1 MKKQLITLA
10 VGALLW
16 SVPALA
22 QPDPGNAP
30 KGGNPAAAAQPGGF
44 DWGNMTPQ
52 QRRLAVQGMVEQTL
66 RGSMSHLGYR
76 DAALQDAVVAAALEQ
91 GKILEPVRDKHRRLA
106 QALIGNVSDRD
117 AAVLLAQW
125 RATVEEAERGRRA
138 AATALDEKIDFS
150 RKPKLEAL
158 LRSAGLV
165 GDETNLMGGVA
176 GGLLGTM
183 TNLALAPEPDAAPAL
198 AAAQR
203 DTPLDAYI
211 TRAEPLYKR
220 EKVAVVA
227 EATPP
232 QIADNPLVAIL
243 AGGVEVH
250 ELRLTSQQWQGH
262 VWQHRVQVFRP
273 AKMEFPRTAL
283 LYVTGGGGSALE
295 TMVGRALANATGA
308 TVVSLFN
315 IPNQPLYNGKYED
328 ALIAHTFQQYLETGD
343 ATWPLLFPMTKSAVK
358 AMDAVAEYSREQ
370 GWPELD
376 KFVVTGASKRG
387 WTTWLTGAV
396 DKRVIGIM
404 PMVYDNLNL
413 QAQMPHQLET
423 WGEYS
428 EQIKDY
434 TRLGL
439 QEKMATE
446 RGGKMAAMVDPYT
459 YRERLTMPKLIVN
472 GTNDRY
478 WALDA
483 LNFYVND
490 LPGPTNVL
498 YFPNAG
504 HGLGDQVPM
513 LITSLSAWFR
523 QVAAEKPLPRV
534 ELLKIAPQDGE
545 RRFTLTSRTELAA
558 ARLWVATSATRDFRE
573 AKWNAQAMTKRAD
586 GIWTAS
592 LPTSPAQHTA
602 VFAEARLPG
611 DEGAAPGQMPLRVS
625 SPIELFAPTEKETQ

>member
-1 MKKQLITLA
+1 MKRHLITLS

-16 SVPALA
+16 SVPVLA
-22 QPDPGNAP
+22 QPAPGNAP
-30 KGGNPAAAAQPGGF
+30 W
-44 DWGNMTPQ
+44 DDTP
-52 QRRLAVQGMVEQTL
+52 V
-66 RGSMSHLGYR
+66 
-76 DAALQDAVVAAALEQ
+76 
-91 GKILEPVRDKHRRLA
+91 
-106 QALIGNVSDRD
+106 
-117 AAVLLAQW
+117 AAVLG
-125 RATVEEAERGRRA
+125 E
-138 AATALDEKIDFS
+138 TA
-150 RKPKLEAL
+150 P
-158 LRSAGLV
+158 
-165 GDETNLMGGVA
+165 
-176 GGLLGTM
+176 
-183 TNLALAPEPDAAPAL
+183 
-198 AAAQR
+198 AQR
-203 DTPLDAYI
+203 DKPLDAYI
-211 TRAEPLYKR
+211 ARDEPLYKW
-220 EKVAVVA
+220 EKVAA
-227 EATPP
+227 AAQAAPP
-232 QIADNPLVAIL
+232 EIAGNPLVAIL

-250 ELRLTSQQWQGH
+250 ELRLTSQQWQGRA
-262 VWQHRVQVFRP
+262 WQHRVQVFRP

-315 IPNQPLYNGKYED
+315 IPNQPLYGKYED

-358 AMDAVAEYSREQ
+358 AMDAVGEYSREQ
-370 GWPELD
+370 GWSKLD
-376 KFVVTGASKRG
+376 QFVVTGASKRG

-413 QAQMPHQLET
+413 QAQMPHQLES

-625 SPIELFAPTEKETQ
+625 SPIELFDPTEKETQ